1 MGNILPWLIA
11 TLFFMYQYILRV
23 LPNVIVDDIM
33 TKFDISPATLG
44 QVSGLYYIAYT
55 LLHIPVGMILDRVGA
70 RMVIFVGALLVVIGM
85 LPLVY
90 TSSIELLIVG
100 RLILGGASSIGI
112 LGLLKVVRDL
122 FAQEN
127 FSFVLGSS
135 VSIALVGAMYGGHPL
150 HYCIQT
156 FGWYS
161 TFSVLLMVGLVI
173 AVSAYI
179 FIPARE
185 KQRSENTATKALS
198 ELFSFKKWLVISLIG
213 GLMIGP
219 VEGFADNWATKF
231 FAVVYPSIT
240 PSMAAFLPSLIL
252 LGIAVGSPII
262 GLIVARFNNYYSIL
276 TFCGCVMLL
285 GFQLLFYAQLS
296 LNLVSAVLFVVGVAC
311 CYQTLIIHLAS
322 CMVPKNCA
330 GTAAACANMIMMAFG
345 YFFHSTIS
353 IVIGSSVADPDRII
367 AGLSVITYCLAI
379 AVLALP
385 LFWRFC
391 VKNKNPLL
399 D

>member
-23 LPNVIVDDIM
+23 LPNIVVDDIM
-33 TKFDISPATLG
+33 TKFDISSAVLG
-44 QVSGLYYIAYT
+44 QVSGLYYVAYT

-70 RMVIFVGALLVVIGM
+70 RTVIFVAALLVVIGM

-90 TSSIELLIVG
+90 TSSVELLIVG
-100 RLILGGASSIGI
+100 KFILGGASSVGI
-112 LGLLKVVRDL
+112 LGLLKIIRDL

-127 FSFVLGSS
+127 FSFVLGIS
-135 VSIALVGAMYGGHPL
+135 VSAALVGAMYGGQPL
-150 HYCIQT
+150 NYCIHT

-161 TFSVLLMVGLVI
+161 TFSMLLIAGLAI
-173 AVSAYI
+173 AISAYV
-179 FIPARE
+179 FIPAGE
-185 KQRSENTATKALS
+185 KKSSENAAVKTLS

-219 VEGFADNWATKF
+219 MEGFADNWATKF
-231 FAVVYPSIT
+231 FAVVYPSIA

-252 LGIAVGSPII
+252 LGVAVGSPII
-262 GLIVARFNNYYSIL
+262 GLIVARFNNYYSML
-276 TFCGCVMLL
+276 TFCGGVMLL
-285 GFQLLFYAQLS
+285 GFQLLFYAQLP
-296 LNLVSAVLFVVGVAC
+296 LNLLSIVLFAIGMAC
-311 CYQTLIIHLAS
+311 CYQTLVIHLAS

-353 IVIGSSVADPDRII
+353 IVIGGGITDPDRII

-391 VKNKNPLL
+391 AKNKNPLL